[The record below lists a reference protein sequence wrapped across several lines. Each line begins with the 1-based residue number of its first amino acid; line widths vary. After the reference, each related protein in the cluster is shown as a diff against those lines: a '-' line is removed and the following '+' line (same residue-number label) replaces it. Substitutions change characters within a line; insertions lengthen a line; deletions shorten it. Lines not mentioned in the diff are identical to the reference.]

1 MNENDVMNVFSGL
14 DPQTLDIFDKYFDTE
29 EELDTSVIFASLL
42 QIPDR
47 DFEVLRPLLQEE
59 IIKAF
64 EEPQTQMMLTQMM
77 AQNGIN
83 AN

>member
-42 QIPDR
+42 QIPGR
-47 DFEVLRPLLQEE
+47 
-59 IIKAF
+59 
-64 EEPQTQMMLTQMM
+64 
-77 AQNGIN
+77 NY
-83 AN
+83 